1 MVSKPFDILVMKKKD
16 NLEQAKRQNS
26 FTNLKSNKQKT
37 QKCEWKKKPKIMSK
51 YLCIQINRP

>member
-37 QKCEWKKKPKIMSK
+37 QKCEWKKKTK
-51 YLCIQINRP
+51 NHV